1 MICCKSKETSN
12 VLSEEDKVEGI
23 EKAFKIEIFDNEA
36 LGVIDPNATIEVLAK
51 GFAWTEGPLWIN
63 EDGGYLLFSEIPSNT
78 VYKLESDG
86 AVSPY
91 LTPSG
96 YTGEGSYSGEP
107 GSNGLLLNSAG
118 ELVLMQHGDRR
129 VGKMEAPLSAP
140 DEKYLTLADNY
151 QGKKLNSPNDAC
163 FDREGNLYFTDP
175 PYGLPKQMDDP
186 RKELSFQG
194 VYFLD
199 NNRKLTLL
207 DSLTRPNGIGL
218 SPDQSQLY
226 VAVSD
231 PEHAVWYKYDIS
243 KPGIVSNRQLFYD
256 VTALIGEPG
265 QQGLPDG
272 LKIHSSGLIFA
283 TGPGGVWVFNP
294 SGVAIAKIQT
304 GQNTSNCAFDDNE
317 NNLYMTADDYVL
329 SVSLKK

>member
-1 MICCKSKETSN
+1 
-12 VLSEEDKVEGI
+12 
-23 EKAFKIEIFDNEA
+23 
-36 LGVIDPNATIEVLAK
+36 
-51 GFAWTEGPLWIN
+51 
-63 EDGGYLLFSEIPSNT
+63 
-78 VYKLESDG
+78 
-86 AVSPY
+86 
-91 LTPSG
+91 
-96 YTGEGSYSGEP
+96 
-107 GSNGLLLNSAG
+107 
-118 ELVLMQHGDRR
+118 MQHGDRR

-199 NNRKLTLL
+199 NNGKLTLL

-256 VTALIGEPG
+256 CLLYTSPSPRDKR
-265 QQGLPDG
+265 QSRMP
-272 LKIHSSGLIFA
+272 SSA
-283 TGPGGVWVFNP
+283 
-294 SGVAIAKIQT
+294 
-304 GQNTSNCAFDDNE
+304 
-317 NNLYMTADDYVL
+317 
-329 SVSLKK
+329 